1 MFFLQDACLLTHA
14 LYFQSLLAGMT
25 SETGEREEGGGKDG
39 GGGLL
44 SFRHRPTGS
53 ERI

>member
-39 GGGLL
+39 GGGGAVIV
-44 SFRHRPTGS
+44 SSSTNGQ
-53 ERI
+53 